1 MWISPK
7 LFLDQFNAWINRKLV
22 SREVRCS
29 ALSRNNGVPGG
40 GAFHRRKW
48 FCKQRKWFH
57 LERLFRLEARFHD
70 FVAVDWFARWY
81 INFLGGIEVRG
92 QRSWSWN
99 INFGTETSAGRNK
112 QQLKANRGVGII
124 VAQNNQ
130 SSQTSIPV
138 KQRRRAIRTKTLK
151 CKQITAEIK
160 TGKQQRC

>member
-1 MWISPK
+1 MFELIGNWFPEKSAN
-7 LFLDQFNAWINRKLV
+7 FY
-22 SREVRCS
+22 S

-40 GAFHRRKW
+40 DAFHRRKW

-130 SSQTSIPV
+130 SSQMSISV
-138 KQRRRAIRTKTLK
+138 KHRRAVRTKTLK
-151 CKQITAEIK
+151 CKQITPEIK
-160 TGKQQRC
+160 AGKQQRCY

>member
-130 SSQTSIPV
+130 SSQMSISV
-138 KQRRRAIRTKTLK
+138 KHRRAVRTKTLK
-151 CKQITAEIK
+151 CKQITPEIK
-160 TGKQQRC
+160 AGKQQRCY